1 MNGVEKVRWGII
13 GTGGIARQFA
23 KGLGAS
29 NTGALYAVGSRA
41 QETAE
46 AFGQDFDVPRRYG
59 SYEGLLA
66 DGALDAVYI
75 SLPNHLHLEWT
86 IKAARAGKHV
96 LCEKPLT
103 VNAAEAELALT
114 AAKEANVFLMEAF
127 MYRCHPQTLKLIQL
141 IRDGAIGEVRVI
153 QAAFGYDLGDGEDA
167 YRNIRLRN
175 DACGGSIM
183 DVGCYTVSMARLI
196 AGAAM
201 GLPGPAE
208 PESLHGVAHI
218 GARGRVDEWAAAVAR
233 FPSGAVADLV
243 CGARARVRSDV
254 RIWGSLGGIEV
265 PVPWNPTVGKI
276 VLTRSGKDAEEFEVP
291 AEAGCYALEADAVA
305 RSLPGPEAPY
315 PCMAWEDSLNNMK
328 ALDRWRA
335 CAGLVFDAEKA
346 QG

>member
-1 MNGVEKVRWGII
+1 MDSVSKVRWGII

-29 NTGALYAVGSRA
+29 KTGELVAVGSRA

-46 AFGQDFDVPRRYG
+46 AFGWEFNVPRRYG
-59 SYEGLLA
+59 SYTELLA
-66 DGALDAVYI
+66 DDAVDVVYN

-86 IKAARAGKHV
+86 IKAARAGKHM

-103 VNAAEAELALT
+103 VNAAETELAL
-114 AAKEANVFLMEAF
+114 AAVREAHVFLMEAF
-127 MYRCHPQTLKLIQL
+127 MYRCHPQTHKLVQL

-153 QAAFGYDLGDGEDA
+153 QAAFGYDLGDGEEA

-201 GLPGPAE
+201 GLSGPAE
-208 PESLHGVAHI
+208 PQSLYGVAHI

-233 FPSGAVADLV
+233 FPGGAVADLV
-243 CGARARVRSDV
+243 CGAKVRVQSAV
-254 RIWGSLGGIEV
+254 RVWGSLGDIEV
-265 PVPWNPTVGKI
+265 PVPWNPGVGKI
-276 VLTRSGKDAEEFEVP
+276 VLTRSGKDPEEIEVP
-291 AEAGCYALEADAVA
+291 AEAGSYTLEADVVA
-305 RSLPGPEAPY
+305 RSLSSPEAPY
-315 PCMAWEDSLNNMK
+315 PCMTWEDSLNNMK
-328 ALDRWRA
+328 ALDQWRA
-335 CAGLVFDAEKA
+335 SAGLVFDAEKA
-346 QG
+346 